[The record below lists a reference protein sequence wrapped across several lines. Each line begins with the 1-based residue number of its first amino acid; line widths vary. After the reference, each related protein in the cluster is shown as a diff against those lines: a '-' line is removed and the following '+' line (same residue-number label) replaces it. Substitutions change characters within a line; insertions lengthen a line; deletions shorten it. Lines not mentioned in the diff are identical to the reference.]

1 MGQELQRQNQ
11 GTTIAISNENWQ
23 QNWELTKVSSDATAL
38 TVVAAGGAAL
48 SQMGK
53 NANGGMLGVT
63 IWKAAIMEVV
73 EFCAW
78 NWNANQIRQAA
89 EMEYEDCYCV
99 TLPELKLFTRRL
111 SRGVYTSNKNISP
124 AIFLE
129 FLADYTKE
137 IIFER
142 EEFIGMG
149 KIKPVYQWSNDDGEW
164 HEVLYPHCEWHAPE
178 HLLRESEEKVQAAFR
193 TMLETIAKARQDA
206 ENKANAAKM
215 SNHTVNRRDPLKEAE
230 IEAKRMQQNAE
241 WNAANLPG
249 FDTAN
254 I

>member
-1 MGQELQRQNQ
+1 
-11 GTTIAISNENWQ
+11 
-23 QNWELTKVSSDATAL
+23 
-38 TVVAAGGAAL
+38 L

-63 IWKAAIMEVV
+63 IWKAAIIEVV

-89 EMEYEDCYCV
+89 EMAYEDCYYF

-129 FLADYTKE
+129 FLADYNSE
-137 IIFER
+137 ILFER
-142 EEFIGMG
+142 AELIGM
-149 KIKPVYQWSNDDGEW
+149 KPKSNW
-164 HEVLYPHCEWHAPE
+164 QPPE
-178 HLLRESEEKVQAAFR
+178 NPVSEEIVQAALR
-193 TMLETIAKARQDA
+193 GMLETINAARQDS
-206 ENKANAAKM
+206 ENEANAAKM
-215 SNHTVNRRDPLKEAE
+215 VNHTANRRDPLKEAE
-230 IEAKRMQQNAE
+230 IEAKRMQQNAD